1 MSTKIHA
8 VVDEAGLPLRLLI
21 TPGQAS
27 DKTSVPALLDGLPA
41 ANALVADRAYDSDA
55 ILAFAKQRGCAAHIP
70 STAQRRTRRSVPPEI
85 YRTRNLVERFFCKV
99 KQFRRI
105 ATRFDKLARNY
116 LAALHLSATRI
127 WLRHVESTP

>member
-1 MSTKIHA
+1 M
-8 VVDEAGLPLRLLI
+8 VDEAGLPVRLLI

-27 DKTSVPALLDGLPA
+27 DKVSVPDLLNGLPA
-41 ANALVADRAYDSDA
+41 ANALVADRGYDSDA
-55 ILAFAKQRGCAAHIP
+55 ILALAAGRGCPAHIP
-70 STAQRRTRRSVPPEI
+70 STARRRVSRSVPPEL
-85 YRTRNLVERFFCKV
+85 YRKRNIVERFFCKL

-127 WLRHVESTP
+127 WLRQVESTP